1 MTPSPNTPNLRALQ
15 NKNNLREL
23 LKSVLEAR
31 NSLKIDPK
39 PPLLLKLAPDLSYEE
54 KKDIADVVKEKNCK
68 VRLIIY
74 NQIL

>member
-68 VRLIIY
+68 VGLIIY
-74 NQIL
+74 NQFL